1 MTICMLCWMN
11 GWMYHMA
18 FVCGFSCFRVDPA
31 PNLPCMD
38 GKRLWQSVTPA
49 DPVSKV
55 LSDDNLLI
63 EILLLIGYPTTLV
76 CAALVCKRW
85 LCHASDPAFLCR
97 FRKLHPPRLLRF
109 YVDTGRFCSSSRFV
123 PMLPRPPEFDAII
136 RSASS
141 ILDACSNT
149 HKFVLDSCNGNVFMN
164 TFNSYIGDPGSKNIV
179 LSPLCP
185 ERGMVVI
192 PPYPRHKLQDGYLCT
207 FSELFLKER
216 GNDLSY
222 FYVLMESSKERT
234 KSMVHMYM
242 LQDGVWCVH
251 ASATT
256 QLPFLPQELNPLLVG
271 NKIYMASTQSEILV
285 LDLTALSSST
295 FQLPQGLGI
304 SDSDRRT
311 MLSRADD
318 DSGVYLIHL
327 DELQL
332 RIWLHTWENCLL
344 VDTICLREMC
354 AKWRMPDHTH
364 QVWMKHVGRNAEF
377 VFLKMGPCLLY
388 LDIKCRMLYKVYEGT
403 SEIQWLGF
411 IHPYMMI
418 WPPTFPALKDDP
430 ASNATG
436 RGGRSRIKEA

>member
-1 MTICMLCWMN
+1 MDPAEV
-11 GWMYHMA
+11 Y
-18 FVCGFSCFRVDPA
+18 PA

-38 GKRLWQSVTPA
+38 GKRQRQSATPA

-55 LSDDNLLI
+55 LGDDSLLI

-76 CAALVCKRW
+76 RAALVCKRW
-85 LCHASDPAFLCR
+85 LYHAFDPAFLCR
-97 FRKLHPPRLLRF
+97 FRKLHPPRLLGF
-109 YVDTGRFCSSSRFV
+109 HVDSGRFCNSSRFV
-123 PMLPRPPEFDAII
+123 PMLPNPPEFNAII

-149 HKFVLDSCNGNVFMN
+149 RKIILDCCNGNVFMN
-164 TFNSYIGDPGSKNIV
+164 TFKNYIGEPGSENIV

-192 PPYPRHKLQDGYLCT
+192 PPYPQHKLQGGYFCT
-207 FSELFLKER
+207 FSELFFKEC

-222 FYVLMESSKERT
+222 FYVWMEYSKERT
-234 KSMVHMYM
+234 KSTVHMYM
-242 LQDGVWCVH
+242 LQDGVWCLH
-251 ASATT
+251 ASATM
-256 QLPFLPQELNPLLVG
+256 QLPCLPQELNNLLVG

-295 FQLPQGLGI
+295 FQLPQGLVI
-304 SDSDRRT
+304 SDRRT
-311 MLSRADD
+311 MLSSADD
-318 DSGVYLIHL
+318 DSGVCLIHL

-332 RIWLHTWENCLL
+332 RIWLHTGENCLL

-364 QVWMKHVGRNAEF
+364 EVWMKQVGRNAEF
-377 VFLKMGPCLLY
+377 VFLEMGPCLLY
-388 LDIKCRMLYKVYEGT
+388 LDIKCRMLYKVYERT

-411 IHPYMMI
+411 IRPLMMI

-430 ASNATG
+430 ARCTSMKFFLLYDNG
-436 RGGRSRIKEA
+436 IIIQPNNSMF